1 MEQRVTQ
8 RLDRCRFGVD
18 YYPEHWPRDRWER
31 DAARMEALGLQV
43 VRMAEFSWQAMEPE
57 EGRFTFGWLDDAI
70 ALLARHGIDTV
81 LGTPTAA
88 PPAWL
93 IEKEPEILPV
103 DSQGQRK
110 SFGGRHHD
118 CQSNASYRRHIRR
131 LVTAMAEHFR
141 DNPHVIA
148 WQIDNELG
156 NSHYDLCMCDSCRGA
171 FQRWLEARYGS
182 IDALNR
188 AWGTAFWSQTYD
200 TFAQIPAPRQTPT
213 YHNPGLLLDWRRFCS
228 DLVVDFQREQV
239 EILRTICPHQKL
251 THNLMGFYDKTNYFD
266 LAADLDFAS
275 SDQYPTGFYFDGPQP
290 DYEVAACMDLTR
302 GFKQQNFWMLE
313 LQSGPTGGAVV
324 GPTPRPGQL
333 KLWTAQSVAH
343 GADTIVYFRWR
354 TCLFGTEQFWHGI
367 LPHDGVPG
375 RRYEEIRETIA
386 LLKPV
391 MDDAHGIVSRAK
403 VAILY
408 DYDQAWA
415 LQIQPQHPALSYSRE
430 LLAYYEAFYRQNI
443 PVDWVGPGTDLGGY
457 ALVLAPLQFVMT
469 PEREEALLR
478 YTARGGHL
486 VLTMRTGV
494 KDGHN
499 ACRAAGPLPGR
510 LAEAVGAQILD
521 YDCRLWEKAHLTY
534 GGQTGEAR
542 LWCDIL
548 TPTTGE
554 VLATY
559 TDSYFAGA
567 AAVVKNRYG
576 EGTAW
581 YVGTGLPQ
589 DLLRRFAADLAH
601 ALNLTGV
608 GDAPAGVELTVRRGR
623 EGDHLFLLNH
633 TAQRQAV
640 SVPEGWPGETV
651 TLAPYDVM
659 ILERKG

>member
-1 MEQRVTQ
+1 MNEQMKA
-8 RLDRCRFGVD
+8 RLERYRFGVD
-18 YYPEHWPRDRWER
+18 YYPEHWPRDRWEQ
-31 DAARMEALGLQV
+31 DAALMEELGLQV
-43 VRMAEFSWQAMEPE
+43 VRMAEFSWQAMEPA
-57 EGRFTFGWLDDAI
+57 EGHFTFQWLDDAI
-70 ALLARHGIDTV
+70 AVLARHGIETM

-118 CQSNASYRRHIRR
+118 CQSNPSYRKHVRR

-141 DNPHVIA
+141 DNPHVVA

-156 NSHYDLCMCDSCRGA
+156 NSHYDLCMCDSCRSA
-171 FQRWLEARYGS
+171 FQQWLKVRYGTVES
-182 IDALNR
+182 LNR

-200 TFAQIPAPRQTPT
+200 SFAQIPAPRQTPT
-213 YHNPGLLLDWRRFCS
+213 SHNPGLLLDWRRFCS

-239 EILRTICPHQKL
+239 RILRQICPHQPL

-266 LAADLDFAS
+266 LAGDLDFAS
-275 SDQYPTGFYFDGPQP
+275 SDQYPTGFYFDEPQP

-375 RRYEEIRETIA
+375 RRFQEIRETIS

-391 MDDAHGIVSRAK
+391 MDDTHGIVPQAR

-415 LQIQPQHPALSYSRE
+415 LQIQPQHPELSYSRE
-430 LLAYYEAFYRQNI
+430 LLAYYEAFYRRNI
-443 PVDWVGPGTDLGGY
+443 PVDWVGPGADLSGY
-457 ALVLAPLQFVMT
+457 SLVIAPLQFVMT
-469 PEREEALLR
+469 PERESALLH
-478 YTARGGHL
+478 YTAQGGHL

-499 ACRAAGPLPGR
+499 ACMGNAPLPGR
-510 LAEAVGAQILD
+510 LAEVVGARILD
-521 YDCRLWEKAHLTY
+521 YDCQLWEKAHLAY
-534 GGQTGEAR
+534 GGLTGEAR

-548 TPTTGE
+548 TPTTAE

-567 AAVVKNRYG
+567 AAVVKNRY
-576 EGTAW
+576 EDGTAW
-581 YVGTGLPQ
+581 YVGTALSKEM
-589 DLLRRFAADLAH
+589 LHKFAGDLAQE
-601 ALNLTGV
+601 LGLTSV
-608 GDAPAGVELTVRRGR
+608 GASPEGVELTVRQGSRG
-623 EGDHLFLLNH
+623 EHLFLLNH
-633 TAQRQAV
+633 TAQVQTVTLPA
-640 SVPEGWPGETV
+640 GWPGETV
-651 TLAPYDVM
+651 TLAPYDVK